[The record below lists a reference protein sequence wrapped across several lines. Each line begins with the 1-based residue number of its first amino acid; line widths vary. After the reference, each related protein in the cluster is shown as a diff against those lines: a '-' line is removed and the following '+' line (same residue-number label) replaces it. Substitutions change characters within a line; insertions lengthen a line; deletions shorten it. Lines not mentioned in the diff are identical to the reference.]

1 MLTILRQVAGIV
13 CGNCCLAVLVL
24 CLVGCCHNSDT
35 LVGTA
40 ATMSAYTAAT
50 IACSPSCGN
59 VGSAAMIV
67 PGEGTVALNA
77 KIALMPQCSNYE
89 LS

>member
-1 MLTILRQVAGIV
+1 MATAASQCSYCVWSVAATIRI
-13 CGNCCLAVLVL
+13 
-24 CLVGCCHNSDT
+24 HS
-35 LVGTA
+35 TA

-50 IACSPSCGN
+50 IACSPSCVN